1 MFTKLK
7 LRSLLMYFAN
17 FSFNAKQVEVIN
29 QQFRTAILDY
39 GSQTPDNRASVD
51 RIEIGK
57 VRVNNRLCS
66 GLKVK
71 GKNILLSE
79 IMNEV
84 ESMPMPIHIQEQFTE
99 LTQEEWE
106 AATRIITLILLSLE
120 EDK

>member
-1 MFTKLK
+1 MITKLK

-39 GSQTPDNRASVD
+39 GSETPDNRASVD

-84 ESMPMPIHIQEQFTE
+84 ESMPMPIQIQEQFTE

-106 AATRIITLILLSLE
+106 AATRIMTLILLSLE
-120 EDK
+120 EDN